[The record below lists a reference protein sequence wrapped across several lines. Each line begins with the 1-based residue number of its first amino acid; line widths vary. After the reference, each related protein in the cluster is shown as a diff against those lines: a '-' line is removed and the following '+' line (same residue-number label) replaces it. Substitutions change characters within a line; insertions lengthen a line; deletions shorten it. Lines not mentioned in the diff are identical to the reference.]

1 MSHTERMT
9 RSLFVSRLSRRTT
22 VEDLEPIFKEFG
34 RLKDVSLKTF
44 LLKQDQSVT
53 SAGGIQVLSPKNLY
67 YDERDCEEAYRR
79 AATVFLH
86 GRELTV
92 EFARGS
98 RKSWCFPLNIGC
110 FEKSVFFYNSNISAP
125 REMRGKDSNRYSPP
139 RRSRYTPENSY
150 RPRRYSRSPSRH
162 RSRSRTDYRRY
173 DYEEDRRRTSRY
185 RSRSRTL
192 SRTPPERRKR
202 SGQVNGHPKSRS
214 RSPRGVQAPVE
225 EKETAT

>member
-1 MSHTERMT
+1 MIQLSFLTFRNIDLIMSHSERMT

-34 RLKDVSLKTF
+34 RLKDVY
-44 LLKQDQSVT
+44 
-53 SAGGIQVLSPKNLY
+53 IPKDFYTREPRGFAYIEY

-98 RKSWCFPLNIGC
+98 RKT
-110 FEKSVFFYNSNISAP
+110 P

-162 RSRSRTDYRRY
+162 RSRSRSDYRRNDRY
-173 DYEEDRRRTSRY
+173 DYEEDRKRSSRY
-185 RSRSRTL
+185 RSRSRTS

-202 SGQVNGHPKSRS
+202 HNDSYYY
-214 RSPRGVQAPVE
+214 
-225 EKETAT
+225 

>member
-1 MSHTERMT
+1 MT

-22 VEDLEPIFKEFG
+22 
-34 RLKDVSLKTF
+34 
-44 LLKQDQSVT
+44 
-53 SAGGIQVLSPKNLY
+53 Y

-98 RKSWCFPLNIGC
+98 RKT
-110 FEKSVFFYNSNISAP
+110 P

-162 RSRSRTDYRRY
+162 RSRSRSDYKRY

>member
-1 MSHTERMT
+1 MSHSERMS

-34 RLKDVSLKTF
+34 RLKDEIAVFSSLLTR
-44 LLKQDQSVT
+44 
-53 SAGGIQVLSPKNLY
+53 Y

-98 RKSWCFPLNIGC
+98 RKT
-110 FEKSVFFYNSNISAP
+110 P

-139 RRSRYTPENSY
+139 RRNRYTPENSY
-150 RPRRYSRSPSRH
+150 RPSRSPSRH
-162 RSRSRTDYRRY
+162 RSRSRSDYRRY
-173 DYEEDRRRTSRY
+173 DRYDNEEDRKRSSRY
-185 RSRSRTL
+185 RSRSRSL
-192 SRTPPERRKR
+192 SRTPPDRRKR

-214 RSPRGVQAPVE
+214 RSPHGVQAPVE